1 MLSTSICSSDLFVG
15 QNACCFHLDVEIM
28 CRICALKMHLY
39 CYGQS
44 WKSCFY
50 SAQIIIFWIC
60 HRPSLQRRVWW
71 FVTMKKKNWR
81 TSFASQWEG
90 RNKLILF
97 FLPWPRW
104 HEDQEQNCSLL
115 GCHMKVIHFQ
125 CSSYIH
131 VHFFLKTAFQCASC
145 ISLTWKWPIWTPLS
159 NQHWTSACQSSKWKS
174 QDRKQ

>member
-1 MLSTSICSSDLFVG
+1 
-15 QNACCFHLDVEIM
+15 
-28 CRICALKMHLY
+28 
-39 CYGQS
+39 
-44 WKSCFY
+44 
-50 SAQIIIFWIC
+50 
-60 HRPSLQRRVWW
+60 
-71 FVTMKKKNWR
+71 
-81 TSFASQWEG
+81 
-90 RNKLILF
+90 
-97 FLPWPRW
+97 
-104 HEDQEQNCSLL
+104 L